1 MCGVLAGVS
10 VGIDIDIDIGIG
22 VRLEVGL
29 GDDVDI
35 ARLRLVPR
43 TRLPAG
49 RDLGLGRIG
58 RRDDVVHD
66 AGVLVELV
74 VVQGRQQHVVHGRDL
89 GRDLL
94 GRLLDQLGVDH
105 GSVRDRVGQAH
116 VVVHAV
122 GGLQHQLGGRVV
134 HGLGI
139 PLDLVRQHLA
149 REHLARRVVRGRR
162 HVPGVG
168 LAGELD
174 VARVHRR
181 RRDLGLG
188 GGRVGGVRGVG
199 GIRLVERGDAVLVLG
214 RVERD
219 DARQDVAA
227 GGRRRVGGRG
237 IHALLLGRVVLAVGG
252 HDVAV
257 RGAAPADRRERTRGA
272 LAVGVRRGSDRE
284 RVVVVATG
292 SGSAAGRLPA
302 HYASPR
308 SSRPIAY
315 R

>member
-1 MCGVLAGVS
+1 M
-10 VGIDIDIDIGIG
+10 
-22 VRLEVGL
+22 
-29 GDDVDI
+29 
-35 ARLRLVPR
+35 
-43 TRLPAG
+43 
-49 RDLGLGRIG
+49 
-58 RRDDVVHD
+58 
-66 AGVLVELV
+66 
-74 VVQGRQQHVVHGRDL
+74 QGRQQHVVHGRDL
-89 GRDLL
+89 GHDLL

-134 HGLGI
+134 HGLGLR
-139 PLDLVRQHLA
+139 LDLARQHLA

-188 GGRVGGVRGVG
+188 GGRVGRVRGVVG

-237 IHALLLGRVVLAVGG
+237 IHALLLGRCWLAVGG
-252 HDVAV
+252 HDVGGHDVTV

-284 RVVVVATG
+284 RVVVVVATG